1 MDSIKIL
8 DILSDKKVLYA
19 EDEDGIR
26 KKVVDIL
33 NLFFEIVV
41 DVDDGK
47 KALEQMTLGSFDVLI
62 FDICMP
68 NMDGLEAI
76 KKIRL
81 HNTKI
86 PIIILSAHTEQSYLW
101 RAVELKITK
110 FITKPYNKDDFI
122 EALKKVSLE
131 LVNNNIE
138 IKLKNGCI
146 YNSARKT
153 AFFNGKNIELS
164 KKESRL
170 LEYFYK
176 RVNQTV
182 LFDEIF
188 NYLWEFEAPSKEAIK
203 SIIKGLRRKIGED
216 CIKSIYGMGYILE
229 V

>member
-1 MDSIKIL
+1 MDSTKIL
-8 DILSDKKVLYA
+8 NILSDKKVLYA
-19 EDEDGIR
+19 EDEEGIR

-33 NLFFEIVV
+33 NLFFETVV
-41 DVDDGK
+41 DVSDGK
-47 KALEQMTLGSFDVLI
+47 QAIDQMISGNFDVLI

-76 KKIRL
+76 KQIRL
-81 HNTKI
+81 ENTKI

-101 RAVELKITK
+101 KAVELKITK

-131 LVNNNIE
+131 LVDNNIA
-138 IKLKNGCI
+138 IKFKNGCV
-146 YNSARKT
+146 YNPSTKT
-153 AFFNGKNIELS
+153 AYFNDKYVELS

-176 RVNQTV
+176 KVNQTV

-188 NYLWEFEAPSKEAIK
+188 DYLWEYEKPTKEAIK
-203 SIIKGLRRKIGED
+203 SIIKELRKKIGND
-216 CIKSIYGMGYILE
+216 CIKSIYGIGYILE
-229 V
+229 I